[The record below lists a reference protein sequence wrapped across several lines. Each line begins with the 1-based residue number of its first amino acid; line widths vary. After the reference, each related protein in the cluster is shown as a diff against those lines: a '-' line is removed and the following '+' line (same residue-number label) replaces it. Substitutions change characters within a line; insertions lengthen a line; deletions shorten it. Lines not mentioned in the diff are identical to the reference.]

1 MKFSNFSGLVALLL
15 AVVIW
20 GASFPII
27 QAGLGSTPVDAF
39 LLIRFLVASLG
50 IIPLILWKG
59 LHRPAWTRPGGWI
72 LAGLLYG
79 SLTLQT
85 EGLRLSTPGRVAF
98 LTSLSVVIV
107 PAIDALLR
115 RRRPKAGTFLA
126 VCLATIGAGIIY
138 LKSLNHFTPGDT
150 YSVMCAIGFA
160 GYLLV
165 AERVVRTT
173 EIVNLTAIQL
183 IGVTAL
189 AAIVC
194 GLNGSITRVHA
205 TPELLE
211 SAIFAGLLATV
222 VAFGGQLYAQTRI
235 AAVPTAL
242 VLSLEP
248 VIAGGIS
255 VGFGRDSFGWPLL
268 VGGAMLFGA
277 AIIGQLTEAHWLPPE
292 APQKPEHHRPGVPGS
307 GRNVISTTASLRTD
321 SRSRRRR

>member
-1 MKFSNFSGLVALLL
+1 MRSRFSNSSGLAALLL

-39 LLIRFLVASLG
+39 LLMRFLVASLG
-50 IIPLILWKG
+50 MIPLLLWKG
-59 LHRPAWTRPGGWI
+59 LDRRAWRKPGGWV

-79 SLTLQT
+79 SLALQT

-107 PAIDALLR
+107 PALDVLIR
-115 RRRPKAGTFLA
+115 RRRPNAGTCAAVGLA
-126 VCLATIGAGIIY
+126 AIGAGIIY
-138 LKSLNHFTPGDT
+138 LNSLDHFTPGDT

-160 GYLLV
+160 GYLLL

-173 EIVNLTAIQL
+173 EIVSLTAIQL

-189 AAIVC
+189 AAVVG
-194 GLNGSITRVHA
+194 GLNGSIARIHA
-205 TPELLE
+205 TTGLLA

-222 VAFGGQLYAQTRI
+222 IAFGSQLYAQTRI

-248 VIAGGIS
+248 VIAGAIS
-255 VGFGRDSFGWPLL
+255 VVVGSDSLGWPLL

-277 AIIGQLTEAHWLPPE
+277 ALIGQLAGGTLNGPPVRRDGRVSGDHHWS
-292 APQKPEHHRPGVPGS
+292 RTSDVPS
-307 GRNVISTTASLRTD
+307 
-321 SRSRRRR
+321 SRE